1 VWRMVGAS
9 VAMLVIVGS
18 LGAMAFP
25 DASVALQTPTDL
37 RVAITAPGP
46 GAVVQGRTLV
56 TGWAVD
62 PTSADGSGVN
72 PRDIQLWLGAPPDG
86 YLLDYAQYGQPS
98 PEAAAIY
105 GPGSRDTGFA
115 MDWETCSFP
124 AGDYDLWAFISSSAR
139 PGLTD
144 FTRVDV
150 TVSPCPAGTVLFR
163 ADWSTVPP
171 LITEQSEQGPVDDG
185 WTVRRLQP
193 GAAGRGVEGVY
204 GDFLAEV
211 TAQLVGAR
219 DGYYFLDFRVL
230 PGPGNSLTDA
240 FYRFTVHPGSGRYR
254 LGISRPGPD
263 PIEDIIPWTESSAIQ
278 RGTAP
283 NRLAVEAAG
292 SRLRLYANG
301 ELLAET
307 SHAELR
313 WGKIRIGAATG
324 DDPTTETFFRD
335 FVISSVSR

>member
-1 VWRMVGAS
+1 
-9 VAMLVIVGS
+9 
-18 LGAMAFP
+18 
-25 DASVALQTPTDL
+25 
-37 RVAITAPGP
+37 
-46 GAVVQGRTLV
+46 
-56 TGWAVD
+56 VD

-98 PEAAAIY
+98 PEATAIY
-105 GPGSRDTGFA
+105 GPDSRDTGFV

-124 AGDYDLWAFISSSAR
+124 TGTHELWAFVSSSAR
-139 PGLTD
+139 PGVTD

-150 TVSPCPAGTVLFR
+150 TVSPCPPGTVLFR

-185 WTVRRLQP
+185 WIVRRLAP

-211 TAQLVGAR
+211 TAQLVGAQ

-230 PGPGNSLTDA
+230 PGPGSSLTDA
-240 FYRFTVHPGSGRYR
+240 FYRFTVHPASGRYR

-263 PIEDIIPWTESSAIQ
+263 PIEDIIPWTESTAIQ

-283 NRLAVEAAG
+283 NRLSVEAAG
-292 SRLRLYANG
+292 PRLRLYANG
-301 ELLAET
+301 EPLAET
-307 SHAELR
+307 LHAELR
-313 WGKIRIGAATG
+313 WGKIRFGVATG
-324 DDPTTETFFRD
+324 DDPTTGAQFRD
-335 FVISSVSR
+335 FVISNNPAP